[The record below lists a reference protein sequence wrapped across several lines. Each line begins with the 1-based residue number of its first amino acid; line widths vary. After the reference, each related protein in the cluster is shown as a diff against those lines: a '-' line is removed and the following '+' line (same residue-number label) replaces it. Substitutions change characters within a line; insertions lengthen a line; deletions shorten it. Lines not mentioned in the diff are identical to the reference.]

1 MSTRWQAV
9 LSAAVVLMAG
19 GTVGAY
25 VFFGEGGP
33 GPQEMEGHVHGAGP
47 AAGDEL
53 RPVHLDPDRERRIGV
68 TYAVAELKEVERTVR
83 TVATVTYD
91 ETRVA
96 YVSPRV
102 HGWVERIH
110 ADFLGARVLR
120 GDALVEL
127 YGPELVA
134 AQEELLLAH
143 GLLESTREDP
153 ESRAYRNAVRLLESA
168 RQRLELWDI
177 PPDQVALVEETGRAR
192 RSLVL
197 RSPVSGVVVEKNV
210 FDGAHVGAGSTLYA
224 IADLSRVWAEGEVF
238 EKDLSLVELG
248 QAAHIRIE
256 AFPGEMFQGRV
267 SYIYP
272 TVSAAARTGRIRVE
286 LDNRD
291 GRLRPGMYAEVQV
304 DVPASGLRVVVPRTA
319 VLMSGERNVAFVRSP
334 DGMLVPREVTLGL
347 SAGREVEILAGI
359 EPGEVVVSSA
369 GFLIDAES
377 NLGAAMGLLHDMEGD
392 MGADPAPAATPQ
404 EGHEHDGHGG
414 PGDDRSGARSPMQPN
429 PGR

>member
-19 GTVGAY
+19 GTVAAY
-25 VFFGEGGP
+25 AAFGEGGP

-53 RPVHLDPDRERRIGV
+53 RPVHLDPDQERRIGV
-68 TYAVAELKEVERTVR
+68 TYAVAELKPVERTVR

-110 ADFLGARVLR
+110 ADFLGAPVRK

-143 GLLESTREDP
+143 GLLESTRDDP
-153 ESRAYRNAVRLLESA
+153 GSRAHSNAVRLLESA
-168 RQRLELWDI
+168 RQRLAYWDI
-177 PPDQVALVEETGRAR
+177 PPDQVDLVEASGEAR

-256 AFPGEMFQGRV
+256 AFPGEMFHGRV

-272 TVSAAARTGRIRVE
+272 TVSAATRTGRIRVE

-291 GRLRPGMYAEVQV
+291 GRLRPGMYAEVQL
-304 DVPASGLRVVVPRTA
+304 DVPASVLSVVVPRTA
-319 VLMSGERNVAFVRSP
+319 VLMSGERNVVFVRSP

-377 NLGAAMGLLHDMEGD
+377 NLGAAMELLHDMEGD
-392 MGADPAPAATPQ
+392 MGADPAPAAVPH
-404 EGHEHDGHGG
+404 EGHEGHEQAGHD
-414 PGDDRSGARSPMQPN
+414 